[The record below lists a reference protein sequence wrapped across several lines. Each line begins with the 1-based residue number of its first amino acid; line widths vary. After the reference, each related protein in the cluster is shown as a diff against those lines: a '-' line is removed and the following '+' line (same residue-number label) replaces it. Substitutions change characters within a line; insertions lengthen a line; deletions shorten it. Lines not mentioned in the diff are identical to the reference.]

1 MAGRGLGTLTLDLIL
16 RMGGFEQGWDK
27 AARISDKRMKEIGR
41 SAKRMGVAI
50 GVAVAAAGTIAAD
63 GIKSAIDY
71 ADQLNDMNQRL
82 GVSAEALSGWAYAAK
97 QSGTDIDALGI
108 DLKKLAK
115 NMAEALDP
123 KSQQGMLFDA
133 LGVSV
138 KDAQGNLRDV
148 ESVLPEIA
156 SKFKELDNATQESA
170 LAMDLFGKSGTD
182 LIEFLNQGADGI
194 AELRAEAREYGM
206 ELSGSTLRS
215 ADQFNDNLEKLRGA
229 VNGAWNEIAAGMLP
243 RLVEMS
249 GAMAESAKQTDKLR
263 QFGEGLVTVL
273 GAIGS
278 SFSFVI
284 GLANRFGTD
293 IGAASEALRG
303 YQQIAANM
311 VTGGLA
317 DGSITGGMRAI
328 GNAKNTRQQIL
339 ADQQKQNRLLSA
351 EAALRNTI
359 AGLKYVDYTG
369 PLLEGGSQTKDS
381 GLAGRVAAAYGPKA
395 SGGGKKK
402 GSSGKS
408 DAQREAEALQPS
420 FKSMNDRLRE
430 QIDLFGAVGATA
442 NERYELEKGALA
454 GLSPAL
460 KEQLTVQL
468 DILDGLNA
476 EKDAQEKL
484 NEIMKER
491 ESAIN
496 RDIENGAAL
505 IEAMQ
510 FELSLLGMTNE
521 QREREIALR
530 QLGANATDE
539 QRASVAAL
547 SAELIKGQKEA
558 QAWEEFQS
566 NLADTFFD
574 VASGAKSL
582 KDAVVDFFDALA
594 NQILRA
600 AAENWAQQITDLFKG
615 GASSGGA
622 SGSSGGGFW
631 ATAAQ
636 AFASFF
642 AGGKASGGSVQAGQ
656 MYRVNELGTEMFSAG
671 GKDYLLAGSSGRI
684 TPANKVGGGGV
695 SVTQVFNNPRMY
707 DRSSSAQ
714 REAEAAQKLK
724 HAMRFA

>member
-1 MAGRGLGTLTLDLIL
+1 MAGRGLGTLTLDLLL

-27 AARISDKRMKEIGR
+27 AARISDKRMREIERG
-41 SAKRMGVAI
+41 AKRMGVAI
-50 GVAVAAAGTIAAD
+50 GVAVTAAGTIAAA

-97 QSGTDIDALGI
+97 QAGTDIDALGI
-108 DLKKLAK
+108 GLKKLAK

-182 LIEFLNQGADGI
+182 LLEFLNQGADGI

-206 ELSGSTLRS
+206 ELDGNTLRA
-215 ADQFNDNLEKLRGA
+215 ADAFNDNLTKLRSA
-229 VNGAWNEIAAGMLP
+229 VAGAWQEIAQGMLP
-243 RLVEMS
+243 QLVDMTGEL
-249 GAMAESAKQTDKLR
+249 AASAKQADNLR
-263 QFGEGLVTVL
+263 QFGEGLATVL
-273 GAIGS
+273 GGLGKAFGFVSGMARQFGIDAAYAVEVITTLKNAQA
-278 SFSFVI
+278 SFLQNGNLMKLVPETAGKI
-284 GLANRFGTD
+284 D
-293 IGAASEALRG
+293 
-303 YQQIAANM
+303 QAANTRKAM
-311 VTGGLA
+311 LDQIKRSQA
-317 DGSITGGMRAI
+317 
-328 GNAKNTRQQIL
+328 NAQ
-339 ADQQKQNRLLSA
+339 A
-351 EAALRNTI
+351 EADI
-359 AGLKYVDYTG
+359 ARLVAGGVSYNG
-369 PLLEGGSQTKDS
+369 PLLEGGAKDS

-395 SGGGKKK
+395 SGGKK
-402 GSSGKS
+402 GGGGKS
-408 DAQREAEALQPS
+408 DAQREAEAMQQA

-476 EKDAQEKL
+476 EKDAQAAL

-582 KDAVVDFFDALA
+582 KDAVVDFFDSLA

-600 AAENWAQQITDLFKG
+600 ASEQWAEQITNLFKG
-615 GASSGGA
+615 GGSSG
-622 SGSSGGGFW
+622 SSSSSGGGFW

-642 AGGKASGGSVQAGQ
+642 AGGKASGGSVQSGQ

-707 DRSSSAQ
+707 DRSTSAQ
-714 REAEAAQKLK
+714 RESEAAQKLK

>member
-1 MAGRGLGTLTLDLIL
+1 MAGKGLGQLTLDLIL
-16 RMGGFEQGWDK
+16 RMGGFEQGMDK
-27 AARISDKRMKEIGR
+27 AARLTDRRMKEIER
-41 SAKRMGVAI
+41 SAKRMGVAL
-50 GVAVAAAGTIAAD
+50 GAAVASAGVIAAA

-97 QSGTDIDALGI
+97 QAGTDIDALGI
-108 DLKKLAK
+108 GLKKLAK

-182 LIEFLNQGADGI
+182 LLEFLNQGADGI

-206 ELSGSTLRS
+206 ELDGNTLRA
-215 ADQFNDNLEKLRGA
+215 ADAFNDNLTKLRSA
-229 VNGAWNEIAAGMLP
+229 VAGAWQEIAQGMLP
-243 RLVEMS
+243 QLVDMTGEL
-249 GAMAESAKQTDKLR
+249 AASAKQADNLR
-263 QFGEGLVTVL
+263 QFGEGLATVL
-273 GAIGS
+273 GGLGKAFGFVSGMARQFGIDAAYAVEVITTLKNAQA
-278 SFSFVI
+278 SFLQNGNLMKLVPETAGKI
-284 GLANRFGTD
+284 D
-293 IGAASEALRG
+293 
-303 YQQIAANM
+303 QAANTRKAM
-311 VTGGLA
+311 LDQIKRSQA
-317 DGSITGGMRAI
+317 
-328 GNAKNTRQQIL
+328 NAQ
-339 ADQQKQNRLLSA
+339 A
-351 EAALRNTI
+351 EADI
-359 AGLKYVDYTG
+359 ARLVAGGVSYNG
-369 PLLEGGSQTKDS
+369 PLLEGGAKDS

-395 SGGGKKK
+395 SGGKK
-402 GSSGKS
+402 GGGGKS
-408 DAQREAEALQPS
+408 DAQREAEAMQQA

-547 SAELIKGQKEA
+547 SAELAKGQKEA

-671 GKDYLLAGSSGRI
+671 GKDYLLAGSHGRI
-684 TPANKVGGGGV
+684 TPANKVGGGGGAPTIHV
-695 SVTQVFNNPRMY
+695 HVPKNTSYQTATQAG
-707 DRSSSAQ
+707 SAAYAGAT
-714 REAEAAQKLK
+714 RAA
-724 HAMRFA
+724 RRNG